1 MHITVECHGLL
12 REICGAELALEIP
25 QDDATVAAALQALAA
40 QHPALNPHLPRVACA
55 RGDTLVARDA
65 PLAEGDRLA
74 LIPPVSGGCGGYS
87 RGTLGRRWRATVA
100 AFAALAIALAAVPAH
115 AGEVL
120 VFAAASLTDA
130 LGEAG
135 RVYEKQSSDEINFS
149 FASSST
155 LARQIANGAQADI
168 YASANIKWMDYLQ
181 ERGQILTATRVKLL
195 ANRLVLIAPVGSEID
210 SVEVRDG
217 FPIADMLGDSYLAMG
232 NPAHVPAGIYGKQA
246 LKSLGVWPAVEG
258 KIARAANVRA
268 ALALVATGEAPLGIV
283 YRTDAL
289 AEDDVKIVATF
300 PQASHAPVV
309 YPVAMT
315 PASKGE
321 EGARA
326 FFDYLQ
332 SEEADRIFKQYGFMP
347 LD

>member
-25 QDDATVAAALQALAA
+25 QDDATVAAALQLLAA

-65 PLAEGDRLA
+65 PLAQGDRLA
-74 LIPPVSGGCGGYS
+74 LIPPVSGGCEPPL
-87 RGTLGRRWRATVA
+87 RPRATLGRRWRATVA

-135 RVYEKQSSDEINFS
+135 RVYEKQSDDEINFS

-181 ERGQILTATRVKLL
+181 ERDQILAATRVKLL
-195 ANRLVLIAPVGSEID
+195 ANRLVLIAPVGSEIG

-246 LKSLGVWPAVEG
+246 LESLGVWPAVEG

-268 ALALVATGEAPLGIV
+268 ALALVATGEAPLGVV

-315 PASKGE
+315 PAS

-332 SEEADRIFKQYGFMP
+332 SEEGDRIFKKYGFMP